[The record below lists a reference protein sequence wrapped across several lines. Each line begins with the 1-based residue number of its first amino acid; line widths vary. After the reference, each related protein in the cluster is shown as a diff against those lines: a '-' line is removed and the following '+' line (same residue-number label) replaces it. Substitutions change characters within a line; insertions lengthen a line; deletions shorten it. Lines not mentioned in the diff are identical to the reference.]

1 MLAEKETPLRPAV
14 LTAGHHL
21 SPYQDYQ
28 DPTGGPAKTRGLLA
42 AQDDAQSPL
51 QKLGSKALLPNPSV
65 PFFHRV

>member
-21 SPYQDYQ
+21 SPYQD
-28 DPTGGPAKTRGLLA
+28 PTGGPAKTRGFLA